1 MLTKILEIRAWI
13 LKIYQKIRFILN
25 PALKFIFSLLIF
37 TWINEKMGY
46 NETIAKPIISV
57 LMAAFCAITPLGVIT
72 LLTMGLTLAHIYAL
86 ATMTSMLLL
95 AFLAMLYVVLYG
107 LMLRFAPKYSVVA
120 VALPYLM
127 GSNLHFAVPLL
138 LGSIGNPLTAL
149 PTACGVIF
157 YKVIDVIVVARSR
170 QVDKDLDDVVNL
182 YKDIIDTLIN
192 EKEMFVMI
200 VVFTLVIVVVWA
212 IRRVPLD
219 YAFEISIGAGV
230 VTNILGFLIADLKFD
245 CSVNIG
251 SLIGMSLVCGLIAML
266 CDYMKRILDYTRIE
280 RVQFEDD
287 DYYYYV
293 KAVPKTSISL
303 RKLDIRH
310 FNRKAVDDEEYEYEE
325 ETEDADYEN
334 NDELEKK
341 AHKGVMSFFAGLGK
355 KNKGKSDSYE
365 EEYSLEDTLDEDEA
379 VSERKNGD
387 DASEDNS
394 EYGYYDSEG
403 NSGEDGYSENG
414 NMSDFDEY
422 DGENDPEE
430 ENGEFFDR
438 IDISDML
445 SVDDDDTD

>member
-25 PALKFIFSLLIF
+25 PALKFVFSFLIF

-46 NETIAKPIISV
+46 NEAIAKPIISV
-57 LMAAFCAITPLGVIT
+57 LLAAFCAITPLGVIT
-72 LLTMGLTLAHIYAL
+72 LVTMGLTLAHIYAL

-95 AFLAMLYVVLYG
+95 AFLAMLYVILYG

-157 YKVIDVIVVARSR
+157 YKVIDIIVAARSR
-170 QVDKDLDDVVNL
+170 QVEKDLDDVVNL

-200 VVFTLVIVVVWA
+200 VVFALVIVVVWA
-212 IRRVPLD
+212 IRRIPLD

-230 VTNILGFLIADLKFD
+230 VTNILGFLIADLKFE

-310 FNRKAVDDEEYEYEE
+310 FNRKVVDDEEYEYEE
-325 ETEDADYEN
+325 ETEADDYES
-334 NDELEKK
+334 NDEIEKK
-341 AHKGVMSFFAGLGK
+341 AHKSVKSFFAGLGK
-355 KNKGKSDSYE
+355 KKNKSDSYE
-365 EEYSLEDTLDEDEA
+365 EEYSLEDTLDEDEQNA
-379 VSERKNGD
+379 EEDEED
-387 DASEDNS
+387 DSVRV
-394 EYGYYDSEG
+394 
-403 NSGEDGYSENG
+403 YSENE
-414 NMSDFDEY
+414 SDAGYDENGY
-422 DGENDPEE
+422 AES
-430 ENGEFFDR
+430 ENGESSDYYGNDGEEASDDNDDMFDR

-445 SVDDDDTD
+445 SIDDDDED